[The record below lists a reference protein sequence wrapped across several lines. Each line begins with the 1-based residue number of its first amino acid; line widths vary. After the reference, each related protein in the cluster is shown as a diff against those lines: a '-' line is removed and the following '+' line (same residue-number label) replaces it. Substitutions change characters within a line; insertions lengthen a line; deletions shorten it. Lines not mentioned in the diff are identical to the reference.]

1 MFKAERIGVRYESS
15 STIEHQGNRQ
25 SIDRYLRQGY
35 SIKVRRNGYWVLT
48 KPAQVIVTAYC
59 GENGSFTYDIATL
72 QIKIT
77 FISGEKRTYNYN
89 SWPEFNS
96 IKNSIDE
103 MIDKHMFEAEENRKA
118 LEEEQKI
125 QEMLETL
132 QKVYR
137 VGEDSTANDILNGR
151 GLKPLGKN
159 GKLVLED

>member
-1 MFKAERIGVRYESS
+1 MWFKIQNDLINLNGV
-15 STIEHQGNRQ
+15 
-25 SIDRYLRQGY
+25 
-35 SIKVRRNGYWVLT
+35 
-48 KPAQVIVTAYC
+48 
-59 GENGSFTYDIATL
+59 GSFTYDATTL

-96 IKNSIDE
+96 MNNSIDE
-103 MIDKHMFEAEENRKA
+103 MIDNHMFEADENRKA

-137 VGEDSTANDILNGR
+137 VGEDSTTNDILNGR
-151 GLKPLGKN
+151 GLKKILG
-159 GKLVLED
+159 

>member
-1 MFKAERIGVRYESS
+1 MWFKIQNDLINLNGV
-15 STIEHQGNRQ
+15 
-25 SIDRYLRQGY
+25 
-35 SIKVRRNGYWVLT
+35 
-48 KPAQVIVTAYC
+48 
-59 GENGSFTYDIATL
+59 GSFTYDVRTL

-89 SWPEFNS
+89 TWPEFNS

-103 MIDKHMFEAEENRKA
+103 MIDKHMFETEENRKA

-137 VGEDSTANDILNGR
+137 VGEDSAANDILNGR
-151 GLKPLGKN
+151 GLKPLSKD
-159 GKLVLED
+159 GKLVLEDWL

>member
-1 MFKAERIGVRYESS
+1 MWFKIKNDLINLNGV
-15 STIEHQGNRQ
+15 
-25 SIDRYLRQGY
+25 
-35 SIKVRRNGYWVLT
+35 
-48 KPAQVIVTAYC
+48 
-59 GENGSFTYDIATL
+59 GSFTYDVTTL

-96 IKNSIDE
+96 TKNSIDE

-137 VGEDSTANDILNGR
+137 VGEDSVTNDILNGR
-151 GLKPLGKN
+151 GLKPLGKDD
-159 GKLVLED
+159 KLVLEDWL

>member
-1 MFKAERIGVRYESS
+1 MWFKIKNELINLNGV
-15 STIEHQGNRQ
+15 
-25 SIDRYLRQGY
+25 
-35 SIKVRRNGYWVLT
+35 
-48 KPAQVIVTAYC
+48 
-59 GENGSFTYDIATL
+59 GSFTYDTTTL

-103 MIDKHMFEAEENRKA
+103 MIDKHMFEAEENRKT

-132 QKVYR
+132 QKVYI
-137 VGEDSTANDILNGR
+137 VGEDSAANDILNGR
-151 GLKPLGKN
+151 GLKPLGKDS
-159 GKLVLED
+159 KLVLEDWL

>member
-1 MFKAERIGVRYESS
+1 MWFKIQNDLINLNGV
-15 STIEHQGNRQ
+15 
-25 SIDRYLRQGY
+25 
-35 SIKVRRNGYWVLT
+35 
-48 KPAQVIVTAYC
+48 
-59 GENGSFTYDIATL
+59 GSFSYDITTL

-89 SWPEFNS
+89 NWSEFNS

-132 QKVYR
+132 RRIYPI
-137 VGEDSTANDILNGR
+137 GEDSVANDILNGR
-151 GLKPLGKN
+151 GLKKI
-159 GKLVLED
+159 

>member
-1 MFKAERIGVRYESS
+1 MWFKIQNDLINLNSV
-15 STIEHQGNRQ
+15 
-25 SIDRYLRQGY
+25 
-35 SIKVRRNGYWVLT
+35 
-48 KPAQVIVTAYC
+48 
-59 GENGSFTYDIATL
+59 GSFTYDVATL

-96 IKNSIDE
+96 TNNSINE
-103 MIDKHMFEAEENRKA
+103 MIDKHMFEADENRKA

-137 VGEDSTANDILNGR
+137 VGEDSTTNDILNGR
-151 GLKPLGKN
+151 GLKKILK
-159 GKLVLED
+159 

>member
-1 MFKAERIGVRYESS
+1 MDNGKEVNSVEEMFFLLFVKENNKMWFKIKNELINLNGV
-15 STIEHQGNRQ
+15 
-25 SIDRYLRQGY
+25 
-35 SIKVRRNGYWVLT
+35 
-48 KPAQVIVTAYC
+48 
-59 GENGSFTYDIATL
+59 GSFTYDITTL

-137 VGEDSTANDILNGR
+137 VGGR
-151 GLKPLGKN
+151 QRRMIYLM
-159 GKLVLED
+159 VAA